1 MNSSMLAKPEYFVRG
16 SERTPPQ
23 KPDWDAAAWQGVAPV
38 EVSNFLKESSDH
50 RPRTQA
56 KLVYAD
62 DGLHGIFKVEDR
74 YVRSVRTN
82 YFDEVWKDSAVE
94 FFFQPRENS
103 GYFNLE
109 CNCGGAFLISYI
121 TNTERTENG
130 FKEWTKV
137 PWSWG
142 QKIQVSSSLP
152 RVNDP
157 EATNPVTWFLR
168 FFVPFE
174 LIEHYAGAV
183 RPLGGQVWR
192 GNFYKCAEDLS
203 HPHWAAWSP
212 VDEFNFHLPRCF
224 GMLRFE

>member
-1 MNSSMLAKPEYFVRG
+1 MNSSTLAKPEYFIRRA
-16 SERTPPQ
+16 EQTPAQ
-23 KPDWDAAAWQGVAPV
+23 NPDWDATEWRGAAIA
-38 EVSNFLKESSDH
+38 EVSHFLKASSDH
-50 RPRTQA
+50 RPRTRA
-56 KLVYAD
+56 KLVYAE

-94 FFFQPRENS
+94 FFFQPRETS

-109 CNCGGAFLISYI
+109 CNCGGAFLLSYI
-121 TNTERTENG
+121 RNPERTENG
-130 FKEWTKV
+130 FREWTKV

-142 QKIQVSSSLP
+142 EKIQVTSSLP

-157 EATNPVTWFLR
+157 ETANPLTWFLR

-183 RPLGGQVWR
+183 RPLSGHGWR